1 MTTQP
6 HSSAARHSTPSPAA
20 VRLAYARTG
29 HGEPLV
35 LLHGQGLSHHSW
47 DPIIT
52 DLSAERDVIAVDLPG
67 HGQSARQPKGHGN
80 APADLAL
87 AVAELLDE
95 LGLESAHVA
104 GNSTGGWVALELG
117 RLQRAR
123 TVTALS
129 PAGLWRRKAP
139 AYIRAAMRQ
148 TRLNARIIRRL
159 APNAPKTRLARAL
172 FMATASGH
180 PFKVPYEPVR
190 RAVHDMA
197 TAPGFRETLR
207 AMERCS
213 FRDGA
218 AIQVPVT
225 VAFGSR
231 DRVLLPLIARRRTEL
246 PQQTRWHKLPGSGH
260 IPMFDDP
267 EAVAAL
273 LTAASR
279 TDVVNPKA
287 SVA

>member
-1 MTTQP
+1 MTTRP
-6 HSSAARHSTPSPAA
+6 DSFSERSPMPPTGAA
-20 VRLAYARTG
+20 RLAYSRTG
-29 HGEPLV
+29 QGEPLV
-35 LLHGQGLSHHSW
+35 LLHGQGLSRHSW

-52 DLSAERDVIAVDLPG
+52 ELSGSRDVIAVDLPG
-67 HGQSARQPKGHGN
+67 HGESPRQPKGRGS

-87 AVAELLDE
+87 AVGELLDE
-95 LGLESAHVA
+95 LALESVHVA

-117 RLQRAR
+117 RQQRAR

-139 AYIRAAMRQ
+139 LYIRAAMRQ
-148 TRLNARIIRRL
+148 TRLNARVIRRL
-159 APNAPKTRLARAL
+159 APNAPRSRLARAL

-180 PFKVPYEPVR
+180 PLSLPYAPVH

-197 TAPGFRETLR
+197 TAPGFGETLR
-207 AMERCS
+207 AMERS
-213 FRDGA
+213 RFRDGV

-225 VAFGSR
+225 IAFGSR

-246 PQQTRWHKLPGSGH
+246 PHHTRWQKLSGCGH

-267 EAVAAL
+267 EAVVQLLVEASQSDAANL
-273 LTAASR
+273 QTA
-279 TDVVNPKA
+279 VG
-287 SVA
+287 